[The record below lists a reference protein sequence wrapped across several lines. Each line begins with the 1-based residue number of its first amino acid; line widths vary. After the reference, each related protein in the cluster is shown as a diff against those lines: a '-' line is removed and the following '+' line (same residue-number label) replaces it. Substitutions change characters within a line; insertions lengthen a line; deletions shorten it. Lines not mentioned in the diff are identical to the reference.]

1 MSTAWNVYCKTC
13 KSEHSFDDANRCE
26 DLMWLLIDHAT
37 EIGNL
42 VSLFR
47 NDKYKQLKFGC
58 HYGQIDTEWFA
69 KHCNHELVPISEYC
83 DFGIRQE

>member
-26 DLMWLLIDHAT
+26 DLMWLLIDYAT
-37 EIGNL
+37 EISKL
-42 VSLFR
+42 VTLFR
-47 NDKYKQLKFGC
+47 DDRSYELKFSSR
-58 HYGQIDTEWFA
+58 YGDINTEWFA
-69 KHCNHELVPISEYC
+69 KHCNHELIPISEYG